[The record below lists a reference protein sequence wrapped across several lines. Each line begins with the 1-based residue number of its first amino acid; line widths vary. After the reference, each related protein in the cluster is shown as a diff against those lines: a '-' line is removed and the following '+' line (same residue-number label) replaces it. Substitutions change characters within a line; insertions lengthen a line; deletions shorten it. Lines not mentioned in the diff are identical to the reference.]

1 MRANRGCHDVSD
13 IGPFRDDPAIV
24 KIQTE
29 ILRAMSPERRLQLV
43 AELNATVDAM
53 AEAGIRSAFPDASD
67 REVFLRLAVRK
78 LGYDLARTAYP
89 EVASLEGVR
98 G

>member
-1 MRANRGCHDVSD
+1 MSATDPMG
-13 IGPFRDDPAIV
+13 DDPAILQM
-24 KIQTE
+24 QTD
-29 ILRAMSPERRLQLV
+29 ILRRMSPEQRLQIV
-43 AELNATVDAM
+43 ADLNRTVDAM

-78 LGYDLARTAYP
+78 LGYQLARTAYP
-89 EVASLEGVR
+89 EVDALEGVR